1 MKNEKKKSSSTF
13 QRNDDGLMK
22 KDDKGKNRARAS
34 PRRDL
39 IVRARTLIAFC
50 TLSTPAPLFTPSL
63 LSPSPPTHPSN
74 VIKVTMSCK
83 EEIIFFSLFF
93 LFFFFP
99 LLINNI
105 IRRRSEISKEKERN
119 FLSFFPLLPRSRLSE
134 ENFEFSFCFHFH
146 PLHGQMVRSATR
158 LF

>member
-1 MKNEKKKSSSTF
+1 MKNEKKKKSSSTF

-63 LSPSPPTHPSN
+63 LSPSPPT
-74 VIKVTMSCK
+74 
-83 EEIIFFSLFF
+83 
-93 LFFFFP
+93 
-99 LLINNI
+99 
-105 IRRRSEISKEKERN
+105 RR
-119 FLSFFPLLPRSRLSE
+119 
-134 ENFEFSFCFHFH
+134 
-146 PLHGQMVRSATR
+146 M
-158 LF
+158 